1 MAKYE
6 AVEAVRGTID
16 GIAFSFETEQA
27 IDTEAKVLDHL
38 IKSGKVRAV
47 KADKAASKEGKK

>member
-16 GIAFSFETEQA
+16 GIAFSFKAEQV

-38 IKSGKVRAV
+38 IKSGKVR